1 MSQENVEIVR
11 RAHQAFN
18 DRNLDALLASFTD
31 DAEWRLIGG
40 FADLIGTEF
49 RGHEGLRRLFNE
61 WVDNLG
67 LQSEMEAVLDADDRV
82 AVTLRVTGAGGASG
96 VPTTIRSGNVY
107 FFRDGKI
114 SAVDSYYEASEALK
128 AVGVGG
134 NESGADAGRI
144 AVPSRVHRTP
154 FQPLSH
160 RRRRHRLPSAEAWSE
175 IGASALVRFL
185 IRWHSAGGPS
195 PAPRARSRRC
205 ARHRGGRH

>member
-1 MSQENVEIVR
+1 MSQENVEIAR

-107 FFRDGKI
+107 F
-114 SAVDSYYEASEALK
+114 SAT
-128 AVGVGG
+128 
-134 NESGADAGRI
+134 GRS
-144 AVPSRVHRTP
+144 ARSTATTRQARPSKP
-154 FQPLSH
+154 
-160 RRRRHRLPSAEAWSE
+160 W
-175 IGASALVRFL
+175 G
-185 IRWHSAGGPS
+185 W
-195 PAPRARSRRC
+195 RSRRC
-205 ARHRGGRH
+205 RRRTWS

>member
-18 DRNLDALLASFTD
+18 DRDLDALLASFTD

-49 RGHEGLRRLFNE
+49 RGHEELRRLFNE

-67 LQSEMEAVLDADDRV
+67 LQGKMEAVLEADDRV
-82 AVTLRVTGAGGASG
+82 VVMLRVTGAGGASG

-114 SAVDSYYEASEALK
+114 SAVDSYYEASQALE
-128 AVGVGG
+128 AVG
-134 NESGADAGRI
+134 
-144 AVPSRVHRTP
+144 
-154 FQPLSH
+154 LS
-160 RRRRHRLPSAEAWSE
+160 E
-175 IGASALVRFL
+175 
-185 IRWHSAGGPS
+185 
-195 PAPRARSRRC
+195 
-205 ARHRGGRH
+205 